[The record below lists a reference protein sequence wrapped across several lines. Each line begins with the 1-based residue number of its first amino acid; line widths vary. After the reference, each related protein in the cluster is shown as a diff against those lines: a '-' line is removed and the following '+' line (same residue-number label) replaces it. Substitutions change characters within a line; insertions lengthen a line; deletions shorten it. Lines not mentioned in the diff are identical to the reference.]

1 MSSPNPQH
9 DVWSRL
15 RAYCASHA
23 QKYPPVTDEQA
34 RDLEWHGI
42 FMPPDMRDLFTST
55 GNGFM
60 QRPQIK
66 CHPPATEEQLRA
78 TEERLGFLLPP
89 DLRRLY
95 AEVANGG
102 LELGP
107 VQTLHGAI
115 GGCGEYAMARND
127 GRTIEELASDSGW
140 RLHPRIEEALM
151 RHPGRY
157 VVADSSPEGFIWIG
171 EDSELS
177 LEIDGMT
184 GYVYYTEGWGYFSDA
199 PPELVPGPFDLFSIE
214 AIAPSLSVWFERW
227 LDGRRDPPGERGP
240 LLPEMVQTDDLSDPD
255 VVWRGL
261 YRFGQGWN
269 LEYEDTDLAHD
280 AAHAIYWTYVEDAG
294 HEDDN
299 WFADQP

>member
-1 MSSPNPQH
+1 MSSPNPPH

-15 RAYCASHA
+15 RAYGEEFPVP
-23 QKYPPVTDEQA
+23 YPEHRRWYGRHVRDGVIYADTVVDDLGDEA
-34 RDLEWHGI
+34 ATPYLR
-42 FMPPDMRDLFTST
+42 F
-55 GNGFM
+55 
-60 QRPQIK
+60 
-66 CHPPATEEQLRA
+66 PPATEEQLRA
-78 TEERLGFLLPP
+78 TEERLGFPLPP

-102 LELGP
+102 LELGL
-107 VQTLHGAI
+107 VQVFHGAI

-127 GRTIEELASDSGW
+127 GRTIEELTSDSGW

-157 VVADSSPEGFIWIG
+157 IVVDSLPEGFIWIG
-171 EDSELS
+171 EDSDIS

-184 GYVYYTEGWGYFSDA
+184 GHVYYTEGWGYLPDA
-199 PPELVPGPFDLFSIE
+199 PPERVPGPFDLLSIE
-214 AIAPSLSVWFERW
+214 AVVPSLSVWFERW

-240 LLPEMVQTDDLSDPD
+240 LLPEMVETADLPDPD

-261 YRFGQGWN
+261 CRFGQGWN

-294 HEDDN
+294 REDDAYEDN
-299 WFADQP
+299 PEG